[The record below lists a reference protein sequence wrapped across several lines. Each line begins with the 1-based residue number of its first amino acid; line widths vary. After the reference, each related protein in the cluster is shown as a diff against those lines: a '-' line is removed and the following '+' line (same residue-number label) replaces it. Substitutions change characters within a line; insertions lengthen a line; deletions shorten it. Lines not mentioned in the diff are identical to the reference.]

1 MRLKSK
7 IYFHFFA
14 SAKEKKIKLSHEDYI
29 KNFNKNSTLDD
40 RFQDVDG
47 TDIIYSVDD
56 VNLLKR
62 EVSTYLEEPMA
73 IALSYVPDENYIL
86 CPLYKPSKKNIN
98 DITDNYEWSD
108 FQLGFTGT
116 LKSNEI
122 VRGFPDYYEG
132 YKRELSEELGLV
144 IKNDDVVSEFDLI
157 EYTDDYGKTKNIKI
171 YNINLS
177 QLELNKKVKKPSSF
191 KDVKKEKIGGFV
203 HSNELNVLKYLNSD
217 IILSSN
223 EDNLVGVIAV
233 KAIFAKKYYG
243 EKFNVK
249 YQKNPQVK
257 KSVAKKSTR
266 IPSWMTKENRRFSTK
281 KKN

>member
-14 SAKEKKIKLSHEDYI
+14 FAKEKKIKLSFEDYI

-47 TDIIYSVDD
+47 TDIIYSFDD

-62 EVSTYLEEPMA
+62 EISTYLEEPMA

-86 CPLYKPSKKNIN
+86 CPLYKPPKKNIN

-122 VRGFPDYYEG
+122 VRGFPDYY
-132 YKRELSEELGLV
+132 
-144 IKNDDVVSEFDLI
+144 DVVSEFDEL

-171 YNINLS
+171 YNINLA

-191 KDVKKEKIGGFV
+191 KDVKREKIGGFV

-223 EDNLVGVIAV
+223 EDNLVGVVAV
-233 KAIFAKKYYG
+233 KATFAKKYYG
-243 EKFNVK
+243 EKFNIK
-249 YQKNPQVK
+249 YQKNPKLK

-266 IPSWMTKENRRFSTK
+266 IPTWMKKENRRFSTK